1 MTSLSPCFAQ
11 FEPESFVDGLLGIGI
26 AGGGSSKDEG
36 KVLASRLS
44 EMRKERSERSKTME
58 KTAPAQPTGQMN
70 LQSLKDIDFSA
81 MEESMATENSNME
94 LITPGAG
101 PSRSKK
107 SNNKKKKRK
116 RKNKR

>member
-1 MTSLSPCFAQ
+1 MLAQ

-36 KVLASRLS
+36 KVLASRLT

-58 KTAPAQPTGQMN
+58 KTTPAQPTGQMN

-81 MEESMATENSNME
+81 MEESVASENSNME
-94 LITPGAG
+94 LVTPGAS

-107 SNNKKKKRK
+107 SNNKKKKKKK